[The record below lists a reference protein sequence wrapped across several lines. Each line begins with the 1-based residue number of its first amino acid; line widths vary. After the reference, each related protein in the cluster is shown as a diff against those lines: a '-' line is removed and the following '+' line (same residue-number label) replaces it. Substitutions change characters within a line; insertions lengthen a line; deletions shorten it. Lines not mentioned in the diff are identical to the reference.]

1 MNRYLKAM
9 DRRRIG
15 CYNQLAV
22 QCQQVAEK
30 FLKGYLD
37 NRFVEEDVTDLLR
50 KTQYEKNSGKIK

>member
-1 MNRYLKAM
+1 MKDEQIFKSN

-37 NRFVEEDVTDLLR
+37 NLFPEEDVTDQIGR
-50 KTQYEKNSGKIK
+50 AHV